1 MKNYALILLTV
12 TSLSGMRAL
21 ADAPDVGAPPA
32 TAPSAVAPAAIDA
45 APATAPAAGVAP
57 TTDPAS
63 IGIAAAL
70 DAANQP
76 ATTQPLAAQSPATAP
91 SDALAAT
98 EPSTQ
103 PTTQPFAT
111 TDPTTL
117 PAVADAA
124 VTPAPSDTRYSPG
137 VYRPLPRI
145 LSAEYA
151 ILAERSIFKKGSKV
165 VIERLPPPPPK
176 PPTAGGET
184 PFTIVE
190 QSLVFDGTTEA
201 GIQFFAWLEDR
212 TTSKMTMVQD
222 GDKVADGN
230 ITDISLD
237 ALDYTSTKGHVIHVL
252 VGQNLRGEEAPP
264 AADSI
269 AVAPALP
276 PTTQGSAA
284 VAGAPPVVSPGTPGT
299 PPPAGT
305 TPAASGASGD
315 GTLSVLEKLKR
326 RRAAELGQ

>member
-1 MKNYALILLTV
+1 MNKYALILLTV
-12 TSLSGMRAL
+12 TSLSGTRAL
-21 ADAPDVGAPPA
+21 ADAPDVAAQPA
-32 TAPSAVAPAAIDA
+32 TAPSAIAPAAIDA
-45 APATAPAAGVAP
+45 APTTAPAAGIVP
-57 TTDPAS
+57 TTDPAAL
-63 IGIAAAL
+63 GIAATL

-76 ATTQPLAAQSPATAP
+76 ATTQPLVAQFPATAP
-91 SDALAAT
+91 ADVLAAT

-124 VTPAPSDTRYSPG
+124 ATPAAGVPGGYRTGPS
-137 VYRPLPRI
+137 PRI
-145 LSAEYA
+145 MTAEFS
-151 ILAERSIFKKGSKV
+151 ILWDRSIFKKGSKV
-165 VIERLPPPPPK
+165 IIDRPPPPPK
-176 PPTAGGET
+176 RQSTGFDQSQQAAV
-184 PFTIVE
+184 IE

-201 GIQFFAWLEDR
+201 GAQFFAWLEDR

-237 ALDYTSTKGHVIHVL
+237 ALDYTSTKGHAIHVL

-269 AVAPALP
+269 ATAPILP
-276 PTTQGSAA
+276 PTTQDSAA

-305 TPAASGASGD
+305 TPAASGTGSDAN
-315 GTLSVLEKLKR
+315 LSVLEKLKR